1 MTVAY
6 YMPGL
11 HLIQTLS
18 QEQHIINFYTVAQR
32 KFSQVMRPFGKFGRH
47 CPLGNN
53 PLYGSEWT

>member
-1 MTVAY
+1 MIVAY
-6 YMPGL
+6 YMPSL

-18 QEQHIINFYTVAQR
+18 QEQHIINFYTVAQH